1 MKNCMYINR
10 KKELLIDK
18 ERHFILSS
26 SKELTSWVKL
36 QVEIFCKASRSF
48 CKASRS
54 LPYKRFLL
62 AA

>member
-36 QVEIFCKASRSF
+36 QVEIFCKAS
-48 CKASRS
+48 SRS

>member
-36 QVEIFCKASRSF
+36 QVEIFCKASRS
-48 CKASRS
+48 